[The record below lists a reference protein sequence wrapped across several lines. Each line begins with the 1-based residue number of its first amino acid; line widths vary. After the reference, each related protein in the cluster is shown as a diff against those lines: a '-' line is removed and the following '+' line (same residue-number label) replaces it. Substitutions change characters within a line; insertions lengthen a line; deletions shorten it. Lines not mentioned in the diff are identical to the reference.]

1 MATGPET
8 IQLGAPPPPVTEA
21 VLAAPTPSSEA
32 LRAKTERTIWRL
44 IPLAILA
51 AAWVPA
57 LLQSVPNLGPQAML
71 DPAGT
76 PGGMKGF
83 ILRWMGEAGLYLVAA
98 AISGAM
104 ALGTWLLARAL
115 GAPRWA
121 AATVASVAIALHV
134 LGLAPSPVQQPA
146 DAGFAAAMVLAAAMT
161 ARAVATGR
169 QGPLALAFVLA
180 AVACWFRPWAA
191 WPAGAVLVGVV
202 LVTRLFEERSWC
214 GFVAAT
220 AWGPG
225 IWLAKA
231 FSDSGGLN
239 SDLFRH
245 ADSSSETVRNGVS
258 RGMEA
263 AQTMPGA
270 LADALVVIAQTLPF
284 LVLGLLALAGL
295 ALCLLLGGQRR
306 LAALA
311 AGLFTGLS
319 IFGAAGYGDLTAA
332 RLLIDPLLLGTAAG
346 AAVALPALLRRRETA
361 TAGLAS
367 QPGLMPQA
375 KAAASSS

>member
-1 MATGPET
+1 MSSGPET
-8 IQLGAPPPPVTEA
+8 IQTGAPPPPATGEA
-21 VLAAPTPSSEA
+21 TPAPAALGEDA
-32 LRAKTERTIWRL
+32 RARTERTIWRL

-51 AAWVPA
+51 AAWIPA
-57 LLQSVPNLGPQAML
+57 LLQALPNLGPQAML
-71 DPAGT
+71 DPTGA
-76 PGGMKGF
+76 PGGLKGL

-98 AISGAM
+98 GLSGAM
-104 ALGTWLLARAL
+104 ALGAWLLARAL

-161 ARAVATGR
+161 AQAVATGR

-180 AVACWFRPWAA
+180 VVACWFRPLAA
-191 WPAGAVLVGVV
+191 WPAAAVLVGVV
-202 LVTRLFEERSWC
+202 LVTRLFEERPWC

-225 IWLAKA
+225 IWLAKV
-231 FSDSGGLN
+231 FSDSGGLK

-245 ADSSSETVRNGVS
+245 PDSSSDVVRQGVFQGVETAR
-258 RGMEA
+258 
-263 AQTMPGA
+263 TLPGT
-270 LADALVVIAQTLPF
+270 LADLLVVIAQALPF
-284 LVLGLLALAGL
+284 AILGLLALAGV
-295 ALCLLLGGQRR
+295 ALCLLLGGHRR

-319 IFGAAGYGDLTAA
+319 VLGAAGYGDLTAA
-332 RLLIDPLLLGTAAG
+332 RLLLDPLLLGLAAG
-346 AAVALPALLRRRETA
+346 AAVALPALARRNGTGTVRPA
-361 TAGLAS
+361 M
-367 QPGLMPQA
+367 QPMPQSS
-375 KAAASSS
+375 AAASSS